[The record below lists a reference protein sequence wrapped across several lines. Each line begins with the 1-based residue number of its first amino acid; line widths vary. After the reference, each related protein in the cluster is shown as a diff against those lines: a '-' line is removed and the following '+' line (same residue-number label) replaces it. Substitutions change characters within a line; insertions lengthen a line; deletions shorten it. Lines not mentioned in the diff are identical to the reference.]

1 MAIRCEIVSQDRMVW
16 EGDADIVVVPG
27 VAGEMGILP
36 NHAPLLSTL
45 KFGILKVRSK
55 GQEELFTIAGG
66 VVEVQPNL
74 ITVLADSAENVAE
87 IDVARAEEA
96 RKRAEDILKEGPPK
110 DTDAYLKLEAA
121 LRRSNLRLEA
131 VRRFRNIRPLMPIW
145 TRAAPGQVTF
155 TGERPSSGTSP
166 CPRLIKRAEQRRYG
180 EPPQTSYSWWL
191 SIESV
196 SAVSNRSFV

>member
-1 MAIRCEIVSQDRMVW
+1 MPIRCEIVSQDRMVW

-55 GQEELFTIAGG
+55 GAEEVFTIAGG
-66 VVEVQPNL
+66 VIEVQPAL

-87 IDVARAEEA
+87 IDVARAEDA
-96 RKRAEDILKEGPPK
+96 RKRAEQILKEGPPK

-131 VRRFRNIRPLMPIW
+131 VRRFRGGKRSRMPSM
-145 TRAAPGQVTF
+145 GQT
-155 TGERPSSGTSP
+155 
-166 CPRLIKRAEQRRYG
+166 
-180 EPPQTSYSWWL
+180 
-191 SIESV
+191 ESE
-196 SAVSNRSFV
+196 